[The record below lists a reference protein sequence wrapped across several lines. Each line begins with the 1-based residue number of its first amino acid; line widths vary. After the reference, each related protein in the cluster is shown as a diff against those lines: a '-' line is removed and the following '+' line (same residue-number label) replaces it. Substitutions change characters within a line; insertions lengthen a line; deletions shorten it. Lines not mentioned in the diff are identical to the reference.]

1 MKVDMLSFGEIEVE
15 GARYDYDLIIEQG
28 RIRKRAKGPSK
39 TYRAAHG
46 HTPLSADEAI
56 PWHGKRLYIGTGMYG
71 ALPIMPAVYAAA
83 EEKGIVSFRQRCMKS
98 PRRSGS
104 VVGPYSLIQRP
115 PDGAVPT
122 LVRPP
127 TGRHRGHPR

>member
-39 TYRAAHG
+39 TYRAAYG

-71 ALPIMPAVYAAA
+71 ALPIMPAVYTAAD
-83 EEKGIVSFRQRCMKS
+83 EKGIE
-98 PRRSGS
+98 
-104 VVGPYSLIQRP
+104 VVALPTREVCGKLERLKADDIN
-115 PDGAVPT
+115 AVLHVT
-122 LVRPP
+122 C
-127 TGRHRGHPR
+127 